1 MVRYCV
7 VLNYE
12 EDGSYKTMTERGI
25 AAGPTAQ
32 EALTQIEEYYGDD
45 IEAIRIEYS
54 DDMSDKIYAAFSE
67 EDYPWLT
74 KSEGGTV

>member
-54 DDMSDKIYAAFSE
+54 DDMSDKIDAAFSE
-67 EDYPWLT
+67 EDYPWLA
-74 KSEGGTV
+74 KSEGGAV

>member
-1 MVRYCV
+1 MVRYQV
-7 VLNYE
+7 ILNYE

-32 EALTQIEEYYGDD
+32 AALTQIEEYYGDD

-74 KSEGGTV
+74 KSEGGAV

>member
-1 MVRYCV
+1 MVRYHV
-7 VLNYE
+7 VINYE

-25 AAGPTAQ
+25 AWGPTAQ
-32 EALTQIEEYYGDD
+32 DALMQIEEYYGDY
-45 IEAIRIEYS
+45 IEAVRIEYS

-74 KSEGGTV
+74 KGEGGAV

>member
-1 MVRYCV
+1 MVRYHV

-25 AAGPTAQ
+25 AVGPTAQ

-74 KSEGGTV
+74 KGEGGAV